1 MSRRTAK
8 VAEAVREVVATTV
21 LFGLKDPRV
30 KNVTVLWADAAPDL
44 KSVKVFISVR
54 GEPRHAVLAMHGLE
68 SARGFIQRQIAD
80 QLDLRYTPVLQ
91 FVLDPGAKLAAET
104 SAVLREAM
112 AQTAASAEG
121 DTLGGSVAGE
131 PDGEG
136 LAANSSHEAGSPLA
150 GDDIVQ
156 RVDQPML
163 AERRLAGELGES
175 SGPGPADAPDV
186 WAAPSGGTVAD
197 RRDDPDGEPSA
208 VPR

>member
-8 VAEAVREVVATTV
+8 VAEAVREVVATTI

-68 SARGFIQRQIAD
+68 SSRGFIQHQIAQ
-80 QLDLRYTPVLQ
+80 QLDLRYTPILQ

-112 AQTAASAEG
+112 AQTSASTAEG
-121 DTLGGSVAGE
+121 SAD
-131 PDGEG
+131 
-136 LAANSSHEAGSPLA
+136 AADVTSDPEEQDVSALA
-150 GDDIVQ
+150 GNEAEQ
-156 RVDQPML
+156 RSPDP
-163 AERRLAGELGES
+163 RLTGVMGETPE
-175 SGPGPADAPDV
+175 V
-186 WAAPSGGTVAD
+186 WAAPSGGTAAD
-197 RRDDPDGEPSA
+197 PQDDPGAEPSA

>member
-1 MSRRTAK
+1 MSRRTLK
-8 VAEAVREVVATTV
+8 VAEAVREVVATTI

-68 SARGFIQRQIAD
+68 SARGFIQHQIAE

-104 SAVLREAM
+104 SALLREAM
-112 AQTAASAEG
+112 AQTAASTGSDTG
-121 DTLGGSVAGE
+121 DGSLAGE
-131 PDGEG
+131 PNGEG
-136 LAANSSHEAGSPLA
+136 LAANPTDPAGSPPTDSET
-150 GDDIVQ
+150 GE
-156 RVDQPML
+156 RVDQQ
-163 AERRLAGELGES
+163 RIAGELGES
-175 SGPGPADAPDV
+175 PGERPADTPDV
-186 WAAPSGGTVAD
+186 WAVPSGGTAAD
-197 RRDDPDGEPSA
+197 RRDDPGGEPSA

>member
-8 VAEAVREVVATTV
+8 VAEAVREVVATTI

-68 SARGFIQRQIAD
+68 SARGFIQHQIAE
-80 QLDLRYTPVLQ
+80 QLDLRYTPILQ

-112 AQTAASAEG
+112 AQTAASTAEG
-121 DTLGGSVAGE
+121 SADAADVTANPAEREGSA
-131 PDGEG
+131 
-136 LAANSSHEAGSPLA
+136 LA
-150 GDDIVQ
+150 GNEPEPQDPGSEV
-156 RVDQPML
+156 
-163 AERRLAGELGES
+163 
-175 SGPGPADAPDV
+175 PGPTLTGETGETPEV
-186 WAAPSGGTVAD
+186 WAAPSGGTAAD
-197 RRDDPDGEPSA
+197 HQDDPGAEPSA

>member
-8 VAEAVREVVATTV
+8 VAEAVREVVATTI

-68 SARGFIQRQIAD
+68 SARGFIQHQIAV

-112 AQTAASAEG
+112 AQTAASTAEG
-121 DTLGGSVAGE
+121 AADAADV
-131 PDGEG
+131 
-136 LAANSSHEAGSPLA
+136 AANPEERDLSALA
-150 GDDIVQ
+150 GNETEPPMPEQ
-156 RVDQPML
+156 RFS
-163 AERRLAGELGES
+163 GETGET
-175 SGPGPADAPDV
+175 PEV
-186 WAAPSGGTVAD
+186 WAAPSGGTAAD
-197 RRDDPDGEPSA
+197 HQDDPGAEPSA